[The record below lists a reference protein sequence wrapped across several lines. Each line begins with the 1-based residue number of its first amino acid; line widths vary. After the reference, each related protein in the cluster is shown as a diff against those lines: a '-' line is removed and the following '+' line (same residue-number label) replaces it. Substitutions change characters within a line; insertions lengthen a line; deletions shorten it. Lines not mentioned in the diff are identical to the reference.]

1 MKLRLACSQNANTQ
15 KYGLGWIDIP
25 SLQEGQKIYK
35 DAGFIK
41 NDIDASK
48 IATNELIAKL

>member
-1 MKLRLACSQNANTQ
+1 MTTIPQEDLFEFVQAP
-15 KYGLGWIDIP
+15 IDVP
-25 SLQEGQKIYK
+25 ALQEGAKIYK

-41 NDIDASK
+41 NDIDMTK